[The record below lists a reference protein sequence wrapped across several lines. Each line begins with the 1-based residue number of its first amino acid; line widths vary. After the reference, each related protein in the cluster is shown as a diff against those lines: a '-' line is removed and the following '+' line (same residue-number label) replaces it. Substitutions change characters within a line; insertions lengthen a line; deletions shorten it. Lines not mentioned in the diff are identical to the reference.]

1 MTLQLKLW
9 LYAILVI
16 GLLAAEGAKDF
27 WIYRQGQLTGSANEV
42 KVQAQALKE
51 NQEEFNKLRAKE
63 LRDARS
69 NFDRQLQNERKKTQA
84 LEDANQIL
92 NDQNQNLRTAFD
104 SIVPDDYIGVLNRDR
119 GSFSTAGSTGQSTTG
134 TDAKVPPTT
143 GTP

>member
-1 MTLQLKLW
+1 MPQAKLIMYGV
-9 LYAILVI
+9 LILALLI
-16 GLLAAEGAKDF
+16 GEGVKDY
-27 WIYRQGQLTGSANEV
+27 WIYHQGQLTGSANEV

-92 NDQNQNLRTAFD
+92 NDQNENLRTAFNL
-104 SIVPDDYIGVLNRDR
+104 IVPDDYIGVLNRNR
-119 GSFSTAGSTGQSTTG
+119 GSFSTTDSNGQSTTG
-134 TDAKVPPTT
+134 ADAKVPPTT